1 MATITSLSNDK
12 VRLVRALQSRRRV
25 RQQEG
30 RFVIEGVRLG
40 EEALRAKVNPHLV
53 LYTPTALQESRAA
66 ALLEAWAA
74 AGAPLYEVSEQVMA
88 ACSDT
93 TTPPGLLAVVP
104 TPRPARP
111 EQPTLVLLL
120 DSLRDPGNLGTMLR
134 TALAA
139 GVELV
144 LLAPGTVEATH
155 PKVVRAGAGAHFRL
169 PIAAPGWAAIAE
181 TVSGCRAYL
190 AATQGEHIYSQVDW
204 RGRVALIVGGEA
216 GGASEQAHALAQET
230 VSIPMAAGV
239 ESLNAAVAAAV
250 ILFEIARQRR
260 EAADAQSHAARA

>member
-1 MATITSLSNDK
+1 MTTITSLSNDK

-40 EEALRAKVNPHLV
+40 EEALRAGATPHFV
-53 LYTPTALQESRAA
+53 LFTPAARQNRRAA
-66 ALLEAWAA
+66 TLLDAWSARQVT
-74 AGAPLYEVSEQVMA
+74 LYEVSEAVMA

-93 TTPPGLLAVVP
+93 TSPAGVLAVVP
-104 TPRPARP
+104 MPDVPPP
-111 EQPTLVLLL
+111 EHPTLALVL
-120 DSLRDPGNLGTMLR
+120 DGLRDPGNLGTILR

-144 LLAPGTVEATH
+144 LLTPGTVEATH

-169 PIAAPGWAAIAE
+169 PIAAPGWAAI
-181 TVSGCRAYL
+181 TQMLRGCRTWL
-190 AATQGEHIYSQVDW
+190 AAAQGERIYSEVDW
-204 RGRVALIVGGEA
+204 RGRTALIIGGEA
-216 GGASEQAHALAQET
+216 GGASERARVLAQET
-230 VSIPMAAGV
+230 ISIPMAAGV

-250 ILFEIARQRR
+250 ILFEAARQRR
-260 EAADAQSHAARA
+260 TPPSP